1 MQRQIV
7 LLCVTFTR
15 IVISSIDM
23 AKHQHTPHTPP
34 EGEADDIMRFGVSMA
49 SQLLG
54 RFDELIEKQ
63 GYTNRSEA
71 IRDLVRDRLVEAEWE
86 ADKGRVVGAVVL
98 VYDHEMR
105 TLGDR
110 LTGLQHQLGHLVIS
124 SMHVH
129 LDDRDCLE
137 VVVMKGSGDEVR
149 KLADRLL
156 SLKGVKHG
164 RLMMTG
170 TG

>member
-1 MQRQIV
+1 M
-7 LLCVTFTR
+7 TTR
-15 IVISSIDM
+15 KNI
-23 AKHQHTPHTPP
+23 PREP
-34 EGEADDIMRFGVSMA
+34 EGDEITRFGVSMA
-49 SQLLG
+49 SQLLD
-54 RFDELIEKQ
+54 RFDRLIEKQ

-71 IRDLVRDRLVEAEWE
+71 IRDLVRDRLVEADWE
-86 ADKGRVVGAVVL
+86 EDKGSLVGAVVL

-137 VVVMKGSGDEVR
+137 VVVMKGSGDQVR

-164 RLMMTG
+164 RLVMTG
-170 TG
+170 SGK